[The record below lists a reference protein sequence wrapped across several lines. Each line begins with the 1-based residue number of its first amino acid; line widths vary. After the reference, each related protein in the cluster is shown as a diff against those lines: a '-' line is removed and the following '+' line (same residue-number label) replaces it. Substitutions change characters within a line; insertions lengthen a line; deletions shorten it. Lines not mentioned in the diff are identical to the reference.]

1 MDVRL
6 LADGSVDAI
15 SLTEL
20 PDALARADA
29 SIWVDFDH
37 TDVEGMAALAGP
49 FRYHPAAIEDCHNR
63 TPVPKVHLYA
73 DHIFL
78 AVNGLVRGS
87 DDQLHFQPLKVF
99 VDPRRLVTVL
109 GPTHDAVDVAA
120 CHHET
125 EAVRRRLDDGR
136 LSPGSSATDLG
147 HAVMTGVL
155 RAHEDLL
162 SALAGEITL
171 LERRVLTCDPS
182 RNEALLEELFA
193 LRHDLQTIR
202 TNAAQNREV
211 FGRLVE
217 QRAMPQDARLVL
229 EDLFHGFDH
238 LKTAADLEREYLQEV
253 LEVFQT
259 RIATELNRFVRQL
272 TAWGAI
278 GIAGTLIAGIYGM
291 NFAHMPELGW
301 QLGYPMALGMMVVVG
316 LLLAWIFR
324 RRGWL

>member
-6 LADGSVDAI
+6 LAGGSVDAI
-15 SLTEL
+15 AVADL
-20 PDALARADA
+20 PSALGRAGTTVW
-29 SIWVDFDH
+29 IDFDH
-37 TDVEGMAALAGP
+37 TDGAGMAALADP
-49 FRYHPAAIEDCHNR
+49 FQYHPAAIEDCHNR

-73 DHIFL
+73 DHIYL
-78 AVNGLVRGS
+78 AVNGLVRGADS
-87 DDQLHFQPLKVF
+87 QLHFQPLKVF

-109 GPTHDAVDVAA
+109 GPTHVAVDVAD

-136 LSPGSSATDLG
+136 LHADSAMDLG

-171 LERRVLTCDPS
+171 LERRVMSCDPS
-182 RNEALLEELFA
+182 RSEALLEELFA

-211 FGRLVE
+211 FARLVE
-217 QRAMPQDARLVL
+217 QRAIPEDARLVL
-229 EDLFHGFDH
+229 EDLYHGFDH

-259 RIATELNRFVRQL
+259 RIASELNVFVRQL

-278 GIAGTLIAGIYGM
+278 GIAGTLIAGVYGM
-291 NFAHMPELGW
+291 NFAHMPELAW
-301 QLGYPMALGMMVVVG
+301 QYGYPLALGMMVVVG
-316 LLLAWIFR
+316 LLLAWIFK

>member
-1 MDVRL
+1 
-6 LADGSVDAI
+6 
-15 SLTEL
+15 
-20 PDALARADA
+20 
-29 SIWVDFDH
+29 
-37 TDVEGMAALAGP
+37 
-49 FRYHPAAIEDCHNR
+49 
-63 TPVPKVHLYA
+63 VPKVHLYA

-87 DDQLHFQPLKVF
+87 DGQLHFQPLKVF

-109 GPTHDAVDVAA
+109 GPTHDSVDVVA

-136 LSPGSSATDLG
+136 LHATSSMDLG

-162 SALAGEITL
+162 SLLAGEITL
-171 LERRVLTCDPS
+171 LERRVMTCDPS

-211 FGRLVE
+211 FARLVE
-217 QRAMPQDARLVL
+217 QRAIPDDARLVL

-259 RIATELNRFVRQL
+259 RIANELNIFVRQL

-291 NFAHMPELGW
+291 NFAHMPELAW
-301 QLGYPMALGMMVVVG
+301 QYGYPLALGMMVVVG
-316 LLLAWIFR
+316 LLLAWVFK

>member
-1 MDVRL
+1 VDARL
-6 LADGSVDAI
+6 LADGVAHTIGLD
-15 SLTEL
+15 EL
-20 PDALARADA
+20 PAALERLDA
-29 SIWVDFDH
+29 SVWVDFDH
-37 TDVEGMAALAGP
+37 TDAAGMAALAHP
-49 FRYHPAAIEDCHNR
+49 LRYHPHAIEDCHNR
-63 TPVPKVHLYA
+63 TPVPKVHIYA
-73 DHIFL
+73 DHLFL

-87 DDQLHFQPLKVF
+87 DRQLHFQPLKVF
-99 VDPRRLVTVL
+99 VDPHRLVTVL
-109 GPTHDAVDVAA
+109 GPTHAAVDVAH

-136 LSPGSSATDLG
+136 LPAVSGTDLG
-147 HAVMTGVL
+147 QAVMTGVL

-171 LERRVLTCDPS
+171 LERRVMTCDPS

-211 FGRLVE
+211 FARLTE
-217 QRAMPQDARLVL
+217 QRAIPEDARLVL

-238 LKTAADLEREYLQEV
+238 LKTSADLEREYLQEV

-291 NFAHMPELGW
+291 NFAHMPELDW
-301 QLGYPMALGMMVVVG
+301 QYGYPLALGMMVVVG
-316 LLLAWIFR
+316 LLLAWIFK